1 MKKCDAMYIYRER
14 YDMKLV
20 LGTVHGPVMSLF
32 DNVPLMWTIMC
43 PENGSYDRHYTAL
56 SREARHTCA
65 CMATALLE
73 LFEID
78 TNNKR
83 TRGHSCKL
91 KKVRCTRDIVRHFFE

>member
-1 MKKCDAMYIYRER
+1 
-14 YDMKLV
+14 MKLV
-20 LGTVHGPVMSLF
+20 LGTVHGPLMSLL

-43 PENGSYDRHYTAL
+43 PENGSYDRQYTAL